1 MLRRAASL
9 VAPRRLQACT
19 PPRLLSRWLSTEQ
32 FQARPTEASPLG
44 SSSAFTPPEPDMFE
58 EKIDMPFHSSTANPE
73 EFLVYRQPM
82 YERFVNMLMMDGKK
96 QTARKILWKTFGQI
110 RDRGHNPHA
119 VFEGALANVLPM
131 MEMRNSKAGKGM
143 VPYPLAPRRAEGIA
157 MKWLVGS
164 ARKRNAS
171 GNMDDR
177 LCNELLQAYQ
187 NRGAA
192 VGKREAVHKTALA
205 NQAGAHFRWRG
216 GALEP
221 GAVNMDSRK
230 TFRHGGRRAIKKLQR
245 AFKRRS

>member
-1 MLRRAASL
+1 
-9 VAPRRLQACT
+9 
-19 PPRLLSRWLSTEQ
+19 
-32 FQARPTEASPLG
+32 
-44 SSSAFTPPEPDMFE
+44 
-58 EKIDMPFHSSTANPE
+58 MPFHSSTANPE
-73 EFLVYRQPM
+73 EFLVYRLPM

-131 MEMRNSKAGKGM
+131 MEMRNARGSKGM
-143 VPYPLAPRRAEGIA
+143 VPFPLAPRRAEGIA
-157 MKWLVGS
+157 MKWLVAS

-177 LCNELLQAYQ
+177 LGNELLQAYQ
-187 NRGAA
+187 NRGSA

-216 GALEP
+216 GAQEP
-221 GAVNMDSRK
+221 GSVNMDSRK
-230 TFRHGGRRAIKKLQR
+230 TFRPGGRRAIKKLQR
-245 AFKRRS
+245 AFNRRA

>member
-1 MLRRAASL
+1 M
-9 VAPRRLQACT
+9 QGWHH
-19 PPRLLSRWLSTEQ
+19 SRGVE
-32 FQARPTEASPLG
+32 REASPLG

-177 LCNELLQAYQ
+177 LCNELLHLELALHL
-187 NRGAA
+187 AA
-192 VGKREAVHKTALA
+192 CTRQVAAPCITEFQPESWAFHK
-205 NQAGAHFRWRG
+205 NPW
-216 GALEP
+216 
-221 GAVNMDSRK
+221 
-230 TFRHGGRRAIKKLQR
+230 I
-245 AFKRRS
+245 